1 MNQKDYIASLAVN
14 EEGKKVIKI
23 SFPYDVEILYKVKT
37 LPGRKYHKEDQCWSA
52 PVLPD
57 TIKDLRYWG
66 FNIDSKVETYL
77 EKVEFRDNKIVKK
90 GIPGLHG
97 RLYPFQKRGVA
108 FIERNRGRALI
119 ADEMG
124 LGKTIQALAW
134 LQSHPEKRPVIIVVP
149 ASVKLNWVR
158 ETLMWMEK
166 PKPKI
171 ELLMGTRPWQPKGKI
186 LVINYDILWH
196 WRMILRDLDA
206 TVLIIDEIYYIKSNQ
221 ARRTKAV
228 KFIGKSVPNVIGL
241 SGAPIENR
249 PIEIYNAWKLID
261 PINCPDKNYFER
273 QYCNRKYS
281 PFGYEHK
288 DVSGHSNE
296 TELHNLLTGTIML
309 RRLKKDV
316 LPDLPSKTF
325 SFVPIQLLNTTEY
338 QGAEADFIAF
348 IRETKGDEAA
358 IRALNARAF
367 TEIEVLK
374 QLSVKGKLKGVI
386 EWIKDFLTVSDKLVV
401 FAIHKFVIH
410 ALMEEFKNIAVKID
424 GSVNLTDRQKNVD
437 RFQKDKKI
445 KLFIGNIKAAGI
457 GITLTASSNVA
468 FVELPWTPGTLV
480 QAEDRCHR
488 IGQKDSVNIYYLLAI
503 GTIDE
508 RIAHLLDQ
516 KKKVLDAV
524 LDGKRFDNRYTDE
537 ESLLYDLIKEYLLTK
552 K

>member
-1 MNQKDYIASLAVN
+1 M
-14 EEGKKVIKI
+14 
-23 SFPYDVEILYKVKT
+23 
-37 LPGRKYHKEDQCWSA
+37 
-52 PVLPD
+52 
-57 TIKDLRYWG
+57 
-66 FNIDSKVETYL
+66 
-77 EKVEFRDNKIVKK
+77 
-90 GIPGLHG
+90 
-97 RLYPFQKRGVA
+97 
-108 FIERNRGRALI
+108 
-119 ADEMG
+119 
-124 LGKTIQALAW
+124 
-134 LQSHPEKRPVIIVVP
+134 
-149 ASVKLNWVR
+149 
-158 ETLMWMEK
+158 
-166 PKPKI
+166 
-171 ELLMGTRPWQPKGKI
+171 
-186 LVINYDILWH
+186 
-196 WRMILRDLDA
+196 
-206 TVLIIDEIYYIKSNQ
+206 
-221 ARRTKAV
+221 
-228 KFIGKSVPNVIGL
+228 
-241 SGAPIENR
+241 
-249 PIEIYNAWKLID
+249 
-261 PINCPDKNYFER
+261 
-273 QYCNRKYS
+273 
-281 PFGYEHK
+281 
-288 DVSGHSNE
+288 
-296 TELHNLLTGTIML
+296 
-309 RRLKKDV
+309 
-316 LPDLPSKTF
+316 
-325 SFVPIQLLNTTEY
+325 PIQLLNTTEY